1 MENNEKN
8 NIDDVVEGV
17 DLEEEIRKLNNNSSG
32 YNPEQKFPVVQGNGF
47 SGFQEIFSDKKKV
60 IGVVLGVA
68 IIVITLF
75 IGLLWF
81 NKGKNSNNSGKSS
94 DPQIKQADKNN
105 RSVFKVS
112 IQPAVDAQEAKGRI
126 AEQWRAAS
134 VEYSK
139 TQDLSKFKE
148 TLNKINEERTSYLE
162 KINADDDNKLNT
174 IVINALNNQREY
186 LNKAFNVESSGD
198 AISIFNEWN
207 SGDKSYDEE
216 YIETLKA
223 MLQEIGI
230 KFTVSKTNN
239 KTTINY

>member
-17 DLEEEIRKLNNNSSG
+17 DLEEEIRKLNNSSSG
-32 YNPEQKFPVVQGNGF
+32 YNPEQKFPVVQGKGF

-60 IGVVLGVA
+60 VGVVLGVA
-68 IIVITLF
+68 IIVIALL
-75 IGLLWF
+75 IGFLWF

-207 SGDKSYDEE
+207 SGDKAYDEE
-216 YIETLKA
+216 YIETLKS